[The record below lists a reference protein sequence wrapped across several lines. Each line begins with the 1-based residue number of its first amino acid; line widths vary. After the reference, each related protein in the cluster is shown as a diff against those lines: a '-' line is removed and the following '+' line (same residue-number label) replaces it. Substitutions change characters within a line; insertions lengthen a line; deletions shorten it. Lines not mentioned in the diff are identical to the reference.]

1 MQFKLIIVLIDA
13 IYIFFH
19 CFLSVYTPYLWP
31 ISPMQCFYGPICSYV
46 RQQLREE
53 KLRWHH
59 ALILGHFGHHCS
71 AYCKLT
77 VKADS
82 SSVGLVDESR
92 AWGLYDACLTP
103 DVPVVDVR
111 PVHGPADIGRRLTD
125 NRPGA
130 ELRSISLGWTASM
143 LIYQL
148 NLYRLSSYQQR
159 ARVQKTFKYSYV
171 FCLQR
176 RHDASNQRRLI
187 GLRVKSI
194 CSINK

>member
-1 MQFKLIIVLIDA
+1 MLIDT
-13 IYIFFH
+13 IYIFFIAFCPCILH
-19 CFLSVYTPYLWP
+19 
-31 ISPMQCFYGPICSYV
+31 IYGRLV
-46 RQQLREE
+46 RCNVSTDPTRDNLQLREE
-53 KLRWHH
+53 TLRWHH

-187 GLRVKSI
+187 GLRVKST